1 MVLVVVVVLWFL
13 WSHSLRLVRVVRVE
27 ARVVAD
33 ILRIRLLGHST
44 TACGLDKSEAD
55 SLLLDLGLGEERKFL
70 GGLDVGDLLDV
81 TLGENDVDFLERAV
95 CGLNMLDE
103 ILTDRHWQL
112 TSG

>member
-1 MVLVVVVVLWFL
+1 MVLVVVVILWFL
-13 WSHSLRLVRVVRVE
+13 SSHSLRLVRVVRVE

-33 ILRIRLLGHST
+33 VLRIRLLGHSA

-55 SLLLDLGLGEERKFL
+55 SLLLDLGLSEERKLL

-81 TLGENDVDFLERAV
+81 TLGEDDVDFLERAV
-95 CGLNMLDE
+95 CGLDMLGG
-103 ILTDRHWQL
+103 ILADRRREL